1 MGTEKIIES
10 DLDQG
15 TGVSGRRPPERH
27 PVIEEEPERP
37 LSHDEKIDAG
47 GPHTPEKAEAVKEQV
62 KQGKKGFGRISF
74 DKKNDSDIFSD

>member
-27 PVIEEEPERP
+27 HVMEEEPEHP
-37 LSHDEKIDAG
+37 LSHDEQIDAG
-47 GPHTPEKAEAVKEQV
+47 GPHTPEKAEAVKKPG
-62 KQGKKGFGRISF
+62 KQGKKGFDRISF
-74 DKKNDSDIFSD
+74 DKKNESDIFSD